1 MDVAR
6 VWDPL
11 ERSLWGIAILIALLS
26 AVYFINKGDKRK
38 IFNEKL
44 IMFSLASLILGF
56 AFSLIFTFFQVLQIP
71 GELALFDSN
80 TFIAV
85 TPFQENAIYKIYGR
99 LSYISL
105 SIGFTFFLFAFDII
119 VKKTKYFFTITY
131 LILLSIEIIFFA
143 NHTLVKAIFNFPIIL
158 GMSILV
164 PLVFYLYTRWSRL
177 EFKAISS
184 FLSFGFLMFITSL
197 NLAKSEHKQLGV
209 YPLAVSPLLL
219 IFGCFITI
227 LPTIVN
233 PKFLSRALLYWMLY
247 AIITVPFLVAIIILD
262 ILNGLKWYF
271 VMEFFIAFVYI
282 YTLFFFT
289 IRNIRFEIIAQN
301 QKREKEGSPQIL
313 GIFVRPEK
321 VTEEEVIY
329 HRERK
334 ICLVCKGKLLREIY
348 LCPECDAL
356 YCTKCSEAISSLENA
371 CWSCLTPIDPSKPV
385 KLKEKEEIIE
395 PKISTKTQKNLKTKT
410 KSSKKME

>member
-1 MDVAR
+1 MEV
-6 VWDPL
+6 VPIWDPL
-11 ERSLWGIAILIALLS
+11 ERSLRGVAIFLALFS

-71 GELALFDSN
+71 GGLSLFDSN
-80 TFIAV
+80 TYLAV
-85 TPFQENAIYKIYGR
+85 VPFQENIIYKIYGR
-99 LSYISL
+99 LSYISI

-119 VKKTKYFFTITY
+119 VKKTKYLFTITY

-184 FLSFGFLMFITSL
+184 FLSFGFLMFIISL
-197 NLAKSEHKQLGV
+197 NLAKSEHKELGV
-209 YPLAVSPLLL
+209 YPLALSPLLL
-219 IFGCFITI
+219 IFGCLITI

-247 AIITVPFLVAIIILD
+247 AIITIPFLVAIIIIN

-271 VMEFFIAFVYI
+271 IMEFFIAFVYI

-289 IRNIRFEIIAQN
+289 IRNIRSEISAQI
-301 QKREKEGSPQIL
+301 QKKDKYSIPQIL
-313 GIFVRPEK
+313 GIFARPEK

-334 ICLVCKGKLLREIY
+334 ICVVCKGKLLRAIY

-371 CWSCLTPIDPSKPV
+371 CWSCLTPIDPLKPV

-395 PKISTKTQKNLKTKT
+395 PKISMKTQKKFESKTT
-410 KSSKKME
+410 SLKKMK